1 MLKKLFRG
9 AVSAF
14 LAAAIAATT
23 CTNALAASSKATYIK
38 DVVISYGETEDEAK
52 NWLTENGYE
61 ILDNNLNEGAD
72 DLISDKRAVYLGY
85 TTTNDAEEAITDMRL
100 MNMQGGYSVQDY
112 QILLE
117 EQKANIQS
125 FLNDF
130 LIAVNEYR
138 ANYSAGQQRAVV
150 AHDMLNLLYDDDSQQ
165 YMGDLL
171 LNKIKE
177 EYSDEEWS
185 AMSPEA
191 QSKVGDMTTILMQ
204 ANSNA
209 VLAIQQLVAM
219 ATDSGDSTWL
229 ERYDSAKTYDEMLEE
244 LMDSENLTINEA
256 ENQLAAEYDED
267 AQKIASKF
275 EDYKTYLEKYTNAD
289 ISFSSTQEEIDAYQ
303 AAHEDFNY
311 TNWFT
316 AGTQYELLAVMTND
330 DISLLDL
337 ITGDDYDVQTTER
350 YLLYPLVSVLTDA
363 QRACLDLL
371 SMYHIVALGINDD
384 EATEKAMEDVDLS
397 SLEGQKNSVYD
408 GVDRTIF
415 SDEVAL
421 TNEAIRLQASSGKN
435 AVGGAIDSIS
445 VTSFILWGAFGVSA
459 LCSVAAWKIGTYL
472 SKIKVKV
479 PVTMEDVS
487 VNVQQAIDDETAAM
501 ARYLE
506 TGSAADQAAYE
517 VAQAKASLSAAD
529 KAMRGVGSTTVEVE
543 KASPWASYFRYASA
557 AMVAVTVI
565 IFAVSIWNTYQDLKE
580 YYNAEFTPIP
590 LHMVDEAVDEY
601 DAKTYT
607 YYDAVTCNR
616 EEKNMVTDSTKL
628 LGNYA
633 DLNGDVGR
641 QWVALYTTKDKNAG
655 NPLTELKVQYEDS
668 SLPDETYTALSM
680 FGEDTA
686 QNLTNK
692 TAGYTYSDGKSGIY
706 LFYRTDA
713 NAFAGSVFSNNS
725 EVLIGM
731 TAAIVVGAAAFF
743 VGMGV
748 EKKRLKGKVSNA

>member
-9 AVSAF
+9 AISAF
-14 LAAAIAATT
+14 LAVAIAATT
-23 CTNALAASSKATYIK
+23 CTSAMAASSKATYIK
-38 DVVISYGETEDEAK
+38 DVVISYGDTEDEAK

-100 MNMQGGYSVQDY
+100 MNMKGGYSVQDY
-112 QILLE
+112 QMLLE
-117 EQKANIQS
+117 EQKTNIQS
-125 FLNDF
+125 FLENF

-204 ANSNA
+204 ANGDA
-209 VLAIQQLVAM
+209 VLAIQQLIAM
-219 ATDSGDSTWL
+219 ATDSEDNTWA
-229 ERYDSAKTYDEMLEE
+229 ERYGTAKTYDEMLEE
-244 LMDSENLTINEA
+244 LMESEGLTINEA
-256 ENQLAAEYDED
+256 ESQLAAEYDED
-267 AQKIASKF
+267 ARTIAGTF
-275 EDYKTYLEKYTNAD
+275 EDYKTFLGYYTNAD
-289 ISFSSTQEEIDAYQ
+289 VSFTSSEEEIDAYQ
-303 AAHEDFNY
+303 ASAEESDY
-311 TNWFT
+311 VNWFA
-316 AGTQYELLAVMTND
+316 AGTQYELLATMTKD

-337 ITGDDYDVQTTER
+337 ITDSDYDIGGTDR
-350 YLLYPLVSVLTDA
+350 YLLYPMVSCLSDGE
-363 QRACLDLL
+363 RACLDFLP
-371 SMYHIVALGINDD
+371 MYQIMSLGINGD
-384 EATEKAMEDVDLS
+384 EAVKQAMEKLDFSDY
-397 SLEGQKNSVYD
+397 EGQNNSIYA
-408 GVDRTIF
+408 GIDRTIF
-415 SDEVAL
+415 SDEVAM
-421 TNEAIRLQASSGKN
+421 TNEALRLQASSGKN
-435 AVGGAIDSIS
+435 AVNSVWGAISDN
-445 VTSFILWGAFGVSA
+445 TRILWYAFA
-459 LCSVAAWKIGTYL
+459 ISVAAMAISFSLSSIIGQSNLTRERQQMML
-472 SKIKVKV
+472 
-479 PVTMEDVS
+479 DV
-487 VNVQQAIDDETAAM
+487 VEGI
-501 ARYLE
+501 
-506 TGSAADQAAYE
+506 AADGN
-517 VAQAKASLSAAD
+517 AQPEIDASL
-529 KAMRGVGSTTVEVE
+529 RGISRTTNWSL
-543 KASPWASYFRYASA
+543 AFRYIGVV
-557 AMVAVTVI
+557 MT
-565 IFAVSIWNTYQDLKE
+565 AVSIALFACNLWNTYQEVKA

-590 LHMVDEAVDEY
+590 LHMVDESVDEY
-601 DAKTYT
+601 DAKVYT

-616 EEKNMVTDSTKL
+616 EDQNMVTDANKL
-628 LGNYA
+628 LGNYG

-641 QWVALYTTKDKNAG
+641 EWVALYTTKDKEAG

-692 TAGYTYSDGKSGIY
+692 TAGYTYSDGKNGIY

-713 NAFAGSVFSNNS
+713 NAFAGSVFSQNS
-725 EVLIGM
+725 EVLIGV
-731 TAAIVVGAAAFF
+731 ASAVVVGAAAFF

-748 EKKRLKGKVSNA
+748 EKKRQKGKMANA

>member
-138 ANYSAGQQRAVV
+138 TNYSAGQQRAVV

-165 YMGDLL
+165 YLGDLL

-384 EATEKAMEDVDLS
+384 EATEKAMEEVDLS
-397 SLEGQKNSVYD
+397 SLEGQENSVYD

-421 TNEAIRLQASSGKN
+421 TNEALRLQASSGKN

-459 LCSVAAWKIGTYL
+459 LCSVAAWQIGTHF
-472 SKIKVKV
+472 SKIKV
-479 PVTMEDVS
+479 PTTMADIS
-487 VNVQQAIDDETAAM
+487 SQVNRAIDDETAAM

-529 KAMRGVGSTTVEVE
+529 GAMRGVGTTTVEKV
-543 KASPWASYFRYASA
+543 SPWAAYFRYATA

-616 EEKNMVTDSTKL
+616 EEAGMVTDANKL

-641 QWVALYTTKDKNAG
+641 QWVALYTTKDKEAG

-692 TAGYTYSDGKSGIY
+692 TAGYTYSDGKNGIY

>member
-165 YMGDLL
+165 YLGDLL

-384 EATEKAMEDVDLS
+384 EATEKAMEEVDLS
-397 SLEGQKNSVYD
+397 SLEGQENSVYD

-421 TNEAIRLQASSGKN
+421 TNEALRLQASSGKN

-459 LCSVAAWKIGTYL
+459 LCSVAAWQIGTHF
-472 SKIKVKV
+472 SKIKV
-479 PVTMEDVS
+479 PTTMADIS
-487 VNVQQAIDDETAAM
+487 SQVNRAIDDETAAM

-529 KAMRGVGSTTVEVE
+529 GAMRGVGTTTVEKV
-543 KASPWASYFRYASA
+543 SPWAAYFRYATA

-616 EEKNMVTDSTKL
+616 EEAGMVTDANKL

-641 QWVALYTTKDKNAG
+641 QWVALYTTKDKEAG

-692 TAGYTYSDGKSGIY
+692 TAGYTYSDGKNGIY